1 MAKISWRQP
10 VKFHDVQMIDF
21 AGTDMVLKVDGQAY
35 RVDLPSVSARLANA
49 GEAARRSYS
58 ISPSGYGV
66 HWPQID
72 EDLTIDGLIASGKPL
87 ESISAEVPLL
97 LKEQPP
103 Q

>member
-1 MAKISWRQP
+1 
-10 VKFHDVQMIDF
+10 MIDF

-35 RVDLPSVSARLANA
+35 RVDLSSISVRLAKA
-49 GEAARRSYS
+49 GEAAQRSYC

-72 EDLTIDGLIASGKPL
+72 EDLTIDGLIALGHSMEPKAGD
-87 ESISAEVPLL
+87 IPLL

>member
-1 MAKISWRQP
+1 
-10 VKFHDVQMIDF
+10 MIDF

-35 RVDLPSVSARLANA
+35 RVDLPSVSARLADA
-49 GEAARRSYS
+49 GEAVRRSYN

-72 EDLTIDGLIASGKPL
+72 EDLTIDGLIASGRPVELK
-87 ESISAEVPLL
+87 SDDVPLL

>member
-1 MAKISWRQP
+1 MQ
-10 VKFHDVQMIDF
+10 DVQMIDF
-21 AGTDMVLKVDGQAY
+21 AETEMVLKVDGQAY
-35 RVDLPSVSARLANA
+35 RVDMPSVSARLANA
-49 GEAARRSYS
+49 DDANRRSYS

-66 HWPQID
+66 HWPHID

-87 ESISAEVPLL
+87 ELISGELPLL